1 MVFSVISSVFSFV
14 VLKILTLIYY
24 ENVQT
29 SKKEE
34 DIKRFINSHFKKQAA
49 SW

>member
-24 ENVQT
+24 ENVKNN
-29 SKKEE
+29 KKDEN
-34 DIKRFINSHFKKQAA
+34 IKSFINSHFKKQAV